1 MALVYESRAPGAT
14 GESRSLASLGMTLL
28 LASLGMTLSLA
39 VMPVGG
45 CSSSGYA
52 LQPPAHHRVVALG
65 QCRAGARARV
75 RDFDGHPGS
84 GGVSA
89 SPNHRVEIERGERE
103 LSLSAGVRGQ
113 PRRGRC
119 AIHRIGR
126 VAADGWVTN

>member
-1 MALVYESRAPGAT
+1 MTVGVRMALVYESQPPGAT
-14 GESRSLASLGMTLL
+14 GGSRSLAW
-28 LASLGMTLSLA
+28 LGMTLSLV

-75 RDFDGHPGS
+75 RDFNRHPGS

-89 SPNHRVEIERGERE
+89 SANHRVEIERGERE
-103 LSLSAGVRGQ
+103 LSLPAGVRG
-113 PRRGRC
+113 
-119 AIHRIGR
+119 
-126 VAADGWVTN
+126 